1 MDSWIYILESF
12 EMIKVQAKRDNM
24 RNGFSVDIN
33 AECSENRS
41 TGSSSSSYIGSTV
54 DINHIFHKPIDG
66 PNDLT
71 TPRIVNNNRDSADI
85 EEGTI

>member
-12 EMIKVQAKRDNM
+12 EMIKVEAKRDKM

-41 TGSSSSSYIGSTV
+41 TGSSSSFYIASTV
-54 DINHIFHKPIDG
+54 DIKHLFHKPIEDL
-66 PNDLT
+66 NDLT

-85 EEGTI
+85 EEGTS